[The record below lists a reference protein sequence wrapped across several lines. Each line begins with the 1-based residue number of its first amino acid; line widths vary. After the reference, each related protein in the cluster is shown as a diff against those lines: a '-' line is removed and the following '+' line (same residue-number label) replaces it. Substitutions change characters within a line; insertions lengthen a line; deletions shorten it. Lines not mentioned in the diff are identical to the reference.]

1 MGVLFVAVL
10 DGLPPIRVVLINNVQ
25 DLSVVKFETSFG
37 ARCLL
42 VLLWV
47 VAEVGPHVCG
57 CLQMGARERV
67 AIFTLKKN
75 PIFSNGSLK
84 GLLNTVFEV

>member
-1 MGVLFVAVL
+1 MGIVFVAVL
-10 DGLPPIRVVLINNVQ
+10 DGLPPIRVVLIHNVQ

-37 ARCLL
+37 AWCLI

-57 CLQMGARERV
+57 CLQTGPIEKV
-67 AIFTLKKN
+67 AIPQFLA
-75 PIFSNGSLK
+75 IAH
-84 GLLNTVFEV
+84 